1 MATTNAKAKPF
12 VIYTNTGGELTF
24 NNRENLLKF
33 ALSASERLSVGME
46 LFVKSDRE
54 SGLADVLIESYA
66 DMAYEVRQAIEA
78 LHTEEA

>member
-1 MATTNAKAKPF
+1 
-12 VIYTNTGGELTF
+12 
-24 NNRENLLKF
+24 
-33 ALSASERLSVGME
+33 ME

-54 SGLADVLIESYA
+54 SGLADVLIEAYA